1 MLQRF
6 LKWFGAK
13 LLAFIHIQLF
23 VSLVSLPILISWGLP
38 ISTLAPLGNFFFGP
52 FLTLFLSVSCIIF
65 FTELAHIPNE
75 PFIWALEQITSL
87 WHYLLGFGSKTWLL
101 SFKTPSPWF
110 FVLLLLATAC
120 VVYHKK
126 LQSLQKSSLC
136 FAALL
141 GIAYLYLA
149 FLNVPHYALAKM
161 PCNNAQVTILK
172 TPKTLSI
179 IDPGIIGRRIS
190 APSWVEYTLL
200 PALRSQYGMDVIENV
215 ILLAPGIV
223 TFDVITEM
231 MRIIPI
237 KNIYL
242 PLWHGES
249 PPRLIEAYNKLKE
262 TASMHGVTLH
272 RVGKKAYTLS
282 LDKVSTLSL
291 RPLDEQC
298 AYRTVKFPAIEVIG
312 NVQDE
317 TVMLYTHKF
326 KHDCSKT

>member
-6 LKWFGAK
+6 FKWFGAK
-13 LLAFIHIQLF
+13 LLTFIHIQLF

-38 ISTLAPLGNFFFGP
+38 ISPLAPLGNFFFGP

-75 PFIWALEQITSL
+75 QFIWVLEQITYV
-87 WHYLLGFGSKTWLL
+87 WHYLLNFGNKEWLL
-101 SFKTPSPWF
+101 SFRTPSPWF
-110 FVLLLLATAC
+110 FVLLLCATAC

-136 FAALL
+136 FAVLL
-141 GIAYLYLA
+141 GIAYLYLV
-149 FLNVPHYALAKM
+149 FLNVPQYALAKM
-161 PCNNAQVTILK
+161 PCNNAHVTILK

-200 PALRSQYGMDVIENV
+200 PVLRSQYGIDAIENV
-215 ILLAPGIV
+215 VLLAPGIV
-223 TFDVITEM
+223 TFDAITEM

-242 PLWHGES
+242 PLWQGES
-249 PPRLIEAYNKLKE
+249 PPRLIEAYKKLKE
-262 TASMHGVTLH
+262 VAILQGVTLH
-272 RVGKKAYTLS
+272 RLGKKGYTLS
-282 LDKVSTLSL
+282 LDAVSTLSIT
-291 RPLDEQC
+291 PLEEQC
-298 AYRTVKFPAIEVIG
+298 SYRTVKFPAIEVTG

-317 TVMLYTHKF
+317 AIMLYTHKF
-326 KHDCSKT
+326 KNETA